1 MNIDIRKHIYQ
12 NFKNTNKEEI
22 KQSITSSISE
32 KEEVTLPGLGV
43 FFETLWKEAD
53 EDFQNKIIDILEKSL
68 KS

>member
-43 FFETLWKEAD
+43 FFETLWKETD